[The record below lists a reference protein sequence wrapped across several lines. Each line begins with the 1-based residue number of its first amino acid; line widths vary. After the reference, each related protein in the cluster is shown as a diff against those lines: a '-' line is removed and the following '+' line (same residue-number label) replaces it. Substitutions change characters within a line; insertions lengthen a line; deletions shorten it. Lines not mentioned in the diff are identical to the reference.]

1 MVQIFLIGIAA
12 GAAAALLFAS
22 VASGSMFSVL
32 LFYLAPLPI
41 LIAAIGWSHV
51 AGLIASI
58 SAAAALAAVFDGI
71 FFAAFLVGVGLPAW
85 WLGYLALLA
94 RPAGEEPSGAVEWYP
109 PGRLVVWTAV
119 LGAAVVTVGI
129 LNFGTDAESFRAG
142 LKRAFERI
150 IRIQMHVT
158 ADAPLQIPGISD
170 PGRLIDFLVAAIPPT
185 AAVLATIT
193 NLINLW
199 LAARIVSVSGRLK
212 RPWPDLA
219 AITFPPLVSAVLAAA
234 IAGSFM
240 PGLVGIIAGVLAAT
254 LLMAFAVLGFAILH
268 KITGGM
274 SGRAVVLAAVY
285 GAVGVFGWPVLLMML
300 LGLADTV
307 LDVRG
312 RVAAKRGPPPQRT

>member
-41 LIAAIGWSHV
+41 LIAAIGWSHA

-94 RPAGEEPSGAVEWYP
+94 RPAGEEPSGTVEWYP
-109 PGRLVVWTAV
+109 PGRLVVWAAV
-119 LGAAVVTVGI
+119 LGAAAVTVGI
-129 LNFGTDAESFRAG
+129 LNFGTDAEAFRAG

-150 IRIQMHVT
+150 IRIQMQAP

-240 PGLVGIIAGVLAAT
+240 PGLVGIIAGVLAAIRHP
-254 LLMAFAVLGFAILH
+254 AQDHRRHVRPRGH
-268 KITGGM
+268 P
-274 SGRAVVLAAVY
+274 GR
-285 GAVGVFGWPVLLMML
+285 
-300 LGLADTV
+300 GLW
-307 LDVRG
+307 RG
-312 RVAAKRGPPPQRT
+312 RRVRVAGADDDAAGPGRHGARCPQARCGQTRPAAATHLT